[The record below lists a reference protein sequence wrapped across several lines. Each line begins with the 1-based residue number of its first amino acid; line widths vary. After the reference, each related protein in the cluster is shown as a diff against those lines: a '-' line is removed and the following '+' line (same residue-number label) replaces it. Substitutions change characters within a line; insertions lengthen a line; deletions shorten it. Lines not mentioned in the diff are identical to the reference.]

1 MKSFILL
8 LSAALLVSCAAS
20 DQAESALQT
29 LPDETPSQE
38 AIIEEFEKSPG
49 NCSAMTEKNFQRI
62 LELQMDAF
70 SQKDFAAAYELTSER
85 FKSGFSL
92 TRFTQVISEFYPSLL
107 DNTDFIGTKCLEM
120 GFTGFYEIDVKSL
133 SKDIRLRYRF
143 EYVEDTWFIAG
154 AEEMQEDTSEV
165 PA

>member
-1 MKSFILL
+1 MKNFILL
-8 LSAALLVSCAAS
+8 LSAVLLVSCAAS
-20 DQAESALQT
+20 DQAQSALQT

-38 AIIEEFEKSPG
+38 AIEEFEKLPG
-49 NCSAMTEKNFQRI
+49 NCSVMTEKNFQRI
-62 LELQMDAF
+62 LDLQMDAF

-133 SKDIRLRYRF
+133 SKDIKLRYRF